1 MNYVLIQI
9 VNKFHSK
16 FIGYVIAAYL
26 SNLVIFINSVKKI
39 LENVMTSG
47 RKSVTN
53 SLPTGRPCSAE
64 VPSTRDEGD
73 AGGRQASPIM
83 SPSKIKNP
91 ADH

>member
-26 SNLVIFINSVKKI
+26 SNLVIFINSIKKI

-53 SLPTGRPCSAE
+53 SLPTGRQA
-64 VPSTRDEGD
+64 
-73 AGGRQASPIM
+73 AGKRHQLCHPL
-83 SPSKIKNP
+83 K
-91 ADH
+91 